1 MSSKKSTRSCQS
13 SVQLIMEQPDNVLIV
28 KIRWLK
34 QFSIWNKMSSAPQG
48 FMQTAEVRQM
58 IVNKGNNLIRHWQ
71 RFILQ
76 TLYRPQYSK
85 YSKWCQKVSQ
95 NFKLEKIIT
104 TMNNAFLIISR
115 LDDNTISLPKSL
127 DIPQKS
133 HLFFNNVASSNST
146 NKNSSGSKWRT
157 IPGIAF
163 LIISVR

>member
-1 MSSKKSTRSCQS
+1 MSSKKSIRSCQS

-48 FMQTAEVRQM
+48 FVQTAVRQM
-58 IVNKGNNLIRHWQ
+58 IVHIGNNLVRHWQ
-71 RFILQ
+71 WFILQ

-104 TMNNAFLIISR
+104 TMNNALIISR
-115 LDDNTISLPKSL
+115 LDDNTISLPKPL